1 MVPTVAMIASSSVTL
16 ALTLT
21 LMIYYPGV
29 LELIMMKQIN
39 YLRCYYPYQLI
50 CWYVRVC
57 ICMYVWMNVCMY
69 GRTSDMA
76 AVKLAERLSLLGAL
90 HSTLEFYIHY
100 LLVQDKK
107 DNLHGRKMVVVA
119 AGRCIAW
126 LGSSTH
132 RQQTHLTNNNH
143 RDVRRRRAQ
152 GWDMSK
158 KRLSCFDFLFWRPD
172 WRCFFPGLDFTGFP
186 RKRRPRKFKSW
197 HSLLSY
203 IIFITE

>member
-1 MVPTVAMIASSSVTL
+1 MIASSSVTL
-16 ALTLT
+16 ALTWKWT

-50 CWYVRVC
+50 CWYVRVN
-57 ICMYVWMNVCMY
+57 ICMSECMY
-69 GRTSDMA
+69 EWMSACMVVRQIW
-76 AVKLAERLSLLGAL
+76 RQLSSLSAYR
-90 HSTLEFYIHY
+90 SLEHYIQHWSFYIQH
-100 LLVQDKK
+100 LLVQDKN

-143 RDVRRRRAQ
+143 RDVRRRAQ
-152 GWDMSK
+152 GWDCEALSYLNALALCQK
-158 KRLSCFDFLFWRPD
+158 KRLYCFDILFWRPD
-172 WRCFFPGLDFTGFP
+172 
-186 RKRRPRKFKSW
+186 KK
-197 HSLLSY
+197 
-203 IIFITE
+203 